1 MRPAGECGTYVEGSG
16 KLADDGRWPV
26 VPTAYAAAA
35 APCLR
40 SDLCLSGRARGVA
53 PWLVTELLSSACHG
67 GGCDLSG
74 SLRIH

>member
-16 KLADDGRWPV
+16 KLAGDGRWPV

-40 SDLCLSGRARGVA
+40 SVCLDERGVS
-53 PWLVTELLSSACHG
+53 PPGW
-67 GGCDLSG
+67 
-74 SLRIH
+74 